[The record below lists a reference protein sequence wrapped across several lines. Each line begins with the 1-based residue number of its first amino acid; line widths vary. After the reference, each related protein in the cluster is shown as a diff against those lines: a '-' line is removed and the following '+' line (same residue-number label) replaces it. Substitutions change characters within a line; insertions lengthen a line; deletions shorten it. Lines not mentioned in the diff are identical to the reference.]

1 MTPFY
6 VERTGVVKI
15 EDGYESD
22 IKVNQESMIQVL
34 TKAMEIHP
42 IKPKMNYGDRFAARI
57 RIEVEYLGDLEEEP
71 PKEDAHDA

>member
-34 TKAMEIHP
+34 TEAMELHP
-42 IKPKMNYGDRFAARI
+42 IKPKTDYECRFAARI
-57 RIEVEYLGDLEEEP
+57 RIEVEFLGDLEAEP
-71 PKEDAHDA
+71 PKEDSHG

>member
-42 IKPKMNYGDRFAARI
+42 IKPKMDYENRFTARI
-57 RIEVEYLGDLEEEP
+57 RIEVEFLGDLETESQ
-71 PKEDAHDA
+71 KEADK